1 MNDSSFSGRVAVVTG
16 AGTGIGRAIAQS
28 LAAEETILYL
38 LGRTEEALE
47 ETARSVEGKGS
58 CRIFRL
64 KTDLTKDGDV
74 RQAVGR
80 VKEQTNRV
88 DFLVHCAAQHSLGSV
103 ESAPAQRFDELFH
116 INVRAPYLLTQLL
129 LPLLRSSQ
137 GQIVF
142 INSLAG
148 VKANAK
154 VSQYA
159 ATKHALK
166 ALADSLRNEVNPES
180 LRVLSIFI
188 GRTATPMQESV
199 HALEGRPY
207 RPNSLMQPEDV
218 AAMIVSALRQPLT
231 SQVTEIYMEPLGRIC

>member
-1 MNDSSFSGRVAVVTG
+1 MDSFSFSGRIAVVTG
-16 AGTGIGRAIAQS
+16 AGSGIGRAIAQS
-28 LAAEETILYL
+28 LAAEQTILYL
-38 LGRTEEALE
+38 LGRNVEALE
-47 ETARSVEGKGS
+47 ETARSLERKGS
-58 CRIFRL
+58 CKSFL
-64 KTDLTKDGDV
+64 LETDLTKDGDV
-74 RQAVGR
+74 RRAVGR
-80 VKEQTNRV
+80 MKEQSDRV

-129 LPLLRSSQ
+129 LPLLKHSQ

-148 VKANAK
+148 IKANAK

-166 ALADSLRNEVNPES
+166 ALAGSLRHEVNPER

-199 HALEGRPY
+199 HTLEGRPY

-218 AAMIVSALRQPLT
+218 AAMVISALRQPPN
-231 SQVTEIYMEPLGRIC
+231 SQVTEIYMEPLSRVC